1 MSFKRVHVIFA
12 STQDL
17 SENNG
22 VFKDPTAFK
31 FAELIILIISY
42 IQFRSVDLL
51 TYFCEEL
58 INNLFANDVDP
69 NLGSYGLL

>member
-17 SENNG
+17 SENNW

-42 IQFRSVDLL
+42 IQFRSVDLF

-69 NLGSYGLL
+69 NLGSYG